1 MENTQKGTIKWFSSE
16 KGYGFIQPEDGNPDI
31 FVHISDVKRAGYTIL
46 NNDQVVSYEIDK
58 AHRLK
63 LKSQIN

>member
-1 MENTQKGTIKWFSSE
+1 MQQGKIKCFDSN
-16 KGYGFIQPEDGNPDI
+16 KGYGFISPDDGNPDI

-46 NNDQVVSYEIDK
+46 NNDQTVSYEIDK
-58 AHRLK
+58 THRLQ

>member
-1 MENTQKGTIKWFSSE
+1 MEQGKVKWFDPV

-31 FVHISDVKRAGYTIL
+31 FVHISDVKRAGYTTL
-46 NNDQVVSYEIDK
+46 NNDQSISYEIDK
-58 AHRLK
+58 LHRLK